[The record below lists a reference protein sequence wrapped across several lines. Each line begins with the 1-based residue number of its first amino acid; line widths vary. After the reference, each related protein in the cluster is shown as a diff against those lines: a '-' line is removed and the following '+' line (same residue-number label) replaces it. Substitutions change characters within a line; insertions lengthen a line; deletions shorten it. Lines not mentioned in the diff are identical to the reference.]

1 MICDQEFFKWS
12 IQHCSELSLWNHSF
26 NEWFTNFVVFT
37 LIDYSLV
44 YLWSKW
50 LPRWLVNENM
60 LLAKC
65 ILEWNG
71 GSLSSYTV
79 QYKTIGLTL
88 PKCILE
94 WWLTIKLHMVQ
105 YKTIGLTSAASTPLL
120 HLSYYWSAPI
130 ERCKC
135 SIDSGIYFQV
145 CNSILIYT
153 YKKDINNLQFHVFMF
168 LSGMCATQQVLK
180 IADTVS
186 VNWALENVHF

>member
-60 LLAKC
+60 LLDKC
-65 ILEWNG
+65 IMEWNG
-71 GSLSSYTV
+71 GSLSSFTV

-88 PKCILE
+88 AKCILE
-94 WWLTIKLHMVQ
+94 WWLTIKLHGSIQNNRLNISRQHSIIAPELLLICTYRKVQ
-105 YKTIGLTSAASTPLL
+105 MLYRFRYL
-120 HLSYYWSAPI
+120 
-130 ERCKC
+130 
-135 SIDSGIYFQV
+135 F
-145 CNSILIYT
+145 
-153 YKKDINNLQFHVFMF
+153 
-168 LSGMCATQQVLK
+168 SGM
-180 IADTVS
+180 
-186 VNWALENVHF
+186 